1 MRLEWKKQNQGWV
14 LQVITIRAQKR
25 FTFDYICL
33 HFRRRK
39 RDLIVTTLTY
49 PTKIGKPS
57 AVVCHFS
64 ILFCWQ
70 KFLGKSMDDHPL
82 IYLVYLGFRGR
93 TKNNRCSRR
102 AKQPRQVGLI
112 FFFFFFKKTIL
123 IDFREFIKN
132 KKNSISVARVS
143 FVLMIVGSNFDKLM
157 CLQGKTG

>member
-102 AKQPRQVGLI
+102 AKQPRQVDLI
-112 FFFFFFKKTIL
+112 FFFFFLKRLFWLTLESLLKI
-123 IDFREFIKN
+123 
-132 KKNSISVARVS
+132 KNSISVARVS
-143 FVLMIVGSNFDKLM
+143 FVLMIVGSNFDKSM
-157 CLQGKTG
+157 CLQGKAG